1 MYISIHL
8 NQNLH
13 YTPHGGARTL
23 SAPKNDFCGFGTF
36 KNVNIFTKIDISTR
50 AVIKFVF
57 LMPKNDHLVH
67 EAYSTL
73 FNFEKV
79 RGSSGVE
86 TPIGMIKKPRIWF
99 STTLN
104 RLVITANPCDDALV
118 L

>member
-1 MYISIHL
+1 MFKFDL
-8 NQNLH
+8 L
-13 YTPHGGARTL
+13 TP
-23 SAPKNDFCGFGTF
+23 N
-36 KNVNIFTKIDISTR
+36 
-50 AVIKFVF
+50 
-57 LMPKNDHLVH
+57 NDHLVH

-99 STTLN
+99 WTTLN

>member
-1 MYISIHL
+1 MINFAL
-8 NQNLH
+8 
-13 YTPHGGARTL
+13 R
-23 SAPKNDFCGFGTF
+23 APN
-36 KNVNIFTKIDISTR
+36 
-50 AVIKFVF
+50 
-57 LMPKNDHLVH
+57 NDHLVH

-73 FNFEKV
+73 FNLEKV

>member
-1 MYISIHL
+1 MFKFDL
-8 NQNLH
+8 L
-13 YTPHGGARTL
+13 TP
-23 SAPKNDFCGFGTF
+23 N
-36 KNVNIFTKIDISTR
+36 NN
-50 AVIKFVF
+50 
-57 LMPKNDHLVH
+57 HLVH

-79 RGSSGVE
+79 RGSSGVD